1 MELDGEPGED
11 VGGRRPLATGPRQM
25 ALLDFD
31 RHSAED
37 ARRSGYVLVTLWHGE
52 LLLLVRVRGR
62 DCWELPGGRLEP
74 GETARQ
80 AAARELREE
89 TGEFV
94 PEEKLRFLGYATT
107 SLGPERRVLV
117 GAVFGAEVAGA
128 PGRFTANDEISEVR
142 WWDGVEALPRL
153 QTVDTHLAAL
163 TRENRPR

>member
-1 MELDGEPGED
+1 
-11 VGGRRPLATGPRQM
+11 M

-31 RHSAED
+31 TRSAED
-37 ARRSGYVLVTLWHGE
+37 TRQAGYALVTLWHGE
-52 LLLLVRVRGR
+52 RLLLVRVRGR

-94 PEEKLRFLGYATT
+94 AEAKLRFLGYATT
-107 SLGPERRVLV
+107 SLGPERRVLL
-117 GAVFGAEVAGA
+117 GALFGAEVAEA

-142 WWDGVEALPRL
+142 WWDGLEALPRL
-153 QTVDTHLAAL
+153 QTVDTHLASL
-163 TRENRPR
+163 TRREWPR